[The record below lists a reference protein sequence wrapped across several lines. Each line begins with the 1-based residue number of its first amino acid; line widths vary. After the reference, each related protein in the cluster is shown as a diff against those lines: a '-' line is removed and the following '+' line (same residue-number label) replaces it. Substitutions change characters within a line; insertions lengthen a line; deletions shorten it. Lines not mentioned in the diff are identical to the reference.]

1 VSGTTTLFEITNIL
15 NGSDAQNTFELSRDS
30 DAYTITN
37 FGGVGTGTKPS
48 PEAIAQVDTL
58 KFQGEGL
65 TAENILAQE
74 GDLVIGF
81 EGIPDVEALS
91 KF

>member
-30 DAYTITN
+30 DAYTITFRRRGN
-37 FGGVGTGTKPS
+37 WDETIS
-48 PEAIAQVDTL
+48 RSAQVDTL

-65 TAENILAQE
+65 TAENIP
-74 GDLVIGF
+74 GSGGRSRDWV
-81 EGIPDVEALS
+81 
-91 KF
+91 